1 MRVLVASAS
10 TADDR
15 KTLAAVEAL
24 GKAGAHVCVG
34 SDSDGAQSLRSPY
47 CRERVRY
54 PSPAEDMEGFVAALR
69 DRDDH
74 DVLLPLCDYTTVPV
88 SYFGIERAP
97 VAAYESLSLAHD
109 KQRLLKL
116 AQGIGLDV
124 PETHCPRDLD
134 EVRSLAPSL
143 GYPCVLK
150 PRMGSAAIGV
160 RYPES
165 AQELVTLYRESG
177 ARHDLVFDD
186 RRPLIQAYVPG
197 EVHDVCALF
206 CRGEPR
212 ALLTQHRLLMSPR
225 RGGSGV
231 HNETTWEPELVE
243 KAVALLRALRWHGP
257 AQVEFRGGVL
267 MEVNARFWG
276 TLELS
281 IRAGINFPLL
291 ACRLVIDGDIDAIRD
306 YRVGL
311 RQRWSDHRPP
321 VGSR

>member
-15 KTLAAVEAL
+15 KTLAAVRAL
-24 GKAGAHVCVG
+24 GQAGVHVSVG
-34 SDSDGAQSLRSPY
+34 GDRFVSDPFRSRF
-47 CRERVRY
+47 CRKRVRY
-54 PSPAEDMEGFVAALR
+54 PNPAEDMEQFVRALR
-69 DRDDH
+69 ERGDH

-88 SYFGIERAP
+88 SYYGIKRAP
-97 VAAYESLSLAHD
+97 VPAYESLSVAHD
-109 KQRLLKL
+109 KEQLLQL
-116 AQGIGLDV
+116 ARSIGLGV
-124 PETHCPRDLD
+124 PETHCPHDED
-134 EVRSLAPSL
+134 EVRGLAPHL
-143 GYPCVLK
+143 RYPCVLK
-150 PRMGSAAIGV
+150 PRKGAAAIGV
-160 RYPES
+160 RYPDS
-165 AQELVTLYRESG
+165 PDELVALYRESG
-177 ARHDLVFDD
+177 TKHDLVFDE
-186 RRPLIQAYVPG
+186 RRPLIQEYVPG

-212 ALLTQHRLLMSPR
+212 AVLTQRRLLMSPR

-231 HNETTWEPELVE
+231 YNETTWDPELAE

-276 TLELS
+276 TLELA

-291 ACRLVIDGDIDAIRD
+291 ACRMVVEGGIEPVHD

-311 RQRWSDHRPP
+311 RQRWADHRPP
-321 VGSR
+321 TVSQ